1 MNYYEHHIGDF
12 DVAIKT
18 HELPMVY
25 VLTTPNFQ
33 YLKIGKSRDF
43 KQRLVNIQSG
53 CPFDLDL
60 WLAIRTPK
68 PSKVECRLHALMKHA
83 HVRGEW
89 FSPKPRDLDYL
100 LDFFQDTNLH
110 IKGVRRA
117 LLQT

>member
-1 MNYYEHHIGDF
+1 MNYYPHQASDF
-12 DVAIKT
+12 NVEVKT

-25 VLTTPNFQ
+25 VLTTPNF
-33 YLKIGKSRDF
+33 
-43 KQRLVNIQSG
+43 QSG

-68 PSKVECRLHALMKHA
+68 PNKVECRLHSLMKHA
-83 HVRGEW
+83 QVRGEW

-100 LDFFQDTNLH
+100 LDFFQATNLH